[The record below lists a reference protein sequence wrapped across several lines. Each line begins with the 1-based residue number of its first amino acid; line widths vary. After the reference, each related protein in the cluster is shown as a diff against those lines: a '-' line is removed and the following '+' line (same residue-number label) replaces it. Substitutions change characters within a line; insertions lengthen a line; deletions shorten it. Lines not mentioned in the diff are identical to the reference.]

1 MYSGNSVQGYCSQRF
16 CFISDLKIKMEKF
29 LAIGSVISLCVFF
42 SMFVF
47 HLLLL
52 IKVLQCSYD
61 ERIVQLLL
69 PPSSYNLS
77 DNATAADREMISNMT
92 RCRYGTFLEEDKFV
106 MVDFTS
112 DCIIITSSDGMI
124 HTQPGSECGGQPR
137 VIFSDNKTV
146 FLDLTTSDEGIFF
159 AKDGLYICS

>member
-77 DNATAADREMISNMT
+77 DNATAADQEMISNMT

-112 DCIIITSSDGMI
+112 DCIINILSYNLEESSVSI
-124 HTQPGSECGGQPR
+124 S
-137 VIFSDNKTV
+137 F
-146 FLDLTTSDEGIFF
+146 FLSSAQSFPWNTR
-159 AKDGLYICS
+159 